1 MYKNLQQTEH
11 GQNQQGLPSL
21 KYMCGELVAGVGVE
35 PGTQGHLLTE
45 RWELV
50 VAGVLMAF
58 VPLLQIRLVRRRA
71 LLSAL
76 AEQKERNKIQITRM
90 EMRVPLGLLQH
101 LELQPCFVLP
111 VVLAEQVV
119 TEELELPQAALVG

>member
-1 MYKNLQQTEH
+1 MRAQSCLILQATFVQVRQRTILGRAFGWAMTGERQNFLSVTLREIALHGMAQHSRSWVSRWMYKNLQQTEH

-58 VPLLQIRLVRRRA
+58 VPLL
-71 LLSAL
+71 
-76 AEQKERNKIQITRM
+76 
-90 EMRVPLGLLQH
+90 
-101 LELQPCFVLP
+101 
-111 VVLAEQVV
+111 
-119 TEELELPQAALVG
+119 